1 MSHYKDEDMAKIPQ
15 PISPLADVNVIPQ
28 NDGSNDKV
36 ACSMPDTNLLVGD
49 RNSDKESKNI
59 FMDIAVNIVR
69 LLMMK

>member
-1 MSHYKDEDMAKIPQ
+1 MAKISQ

-28 NDGSNDKV
+28 NAGSNEKV
-36 ACSMPDTNLLVGD
+36 DCSMPDTNLLVGD
-49 RNSDKESKNI
+49 RNSDKGINNI